1 MGNAMRIF
9 RTTPQAYEV
18 IRAQIDAAFGYP
30 YFSDP
35 ENPTVATT
43 ETCMPPVESATKDA
57 DGNCYIALA
66 DEHSTLPQIAP
77 ALAALIANQ
86 TLVEVSSLPQT

>member
-1 MGNAMRIF
+1 MRIF
-9 RTTPQAYEV
+9 RTSPQAYEA

-43 ETCMPPVESATKDA
+43 ETCMPPVESAITDA

-86 TLVEVSSLPQT
+86 TLIEVSSLPDA

>member
-1 MGNAMRIF
+1 MGHTMRIF
-9 RTTPQAYEV
+9 RTTPQAYEA

-43 ETCMPPVESATKDA
+43 ESCMAPVENAIRDE
-57 DGNCYIALA
+57 DGNAYIALA

-77 ALAALIANQ
+77 ALAALLADG
-86 TLVEVSSLPQT
+86 TLTETELLP

>member
-1 MGNAMRIF
+1 MGHAMRIF
-9 RTTPQAYEV
+9 RTYPQAYEA
-18 IRAQIDAAFGYP
+18 IRAQIDAVFGYP

-43 ETCMPPVESATKDA
+43 ETCMPPVESAITDA

-77 ALAALIANQ
+77 ALAALLADG
-86 TLVEVSSLPQT
+86 TLTETESLP

>member
-1 MGNAMRIF
+1 MRIF
-9 RTTPQAYEV
+9 RTSPQAYET

-30 YFSDP
+30 YFSDAG
-35 ENPTVATT
+35 NPTVATT

-77 ALAALIANQ
+77 ALAALIADK
-86 TLVEVSSLPQT
+86 TIIEVSSLPDA

>member
-1 MGNAMRIF
+1 MRIF
-9 RTTPQAYEV
+9 RTTPQAYEA

-43 ETCMPPVESATKDA
+43 ETCMPPVESAITDT
-57 DGNCYIALA
+57 DGNCYITLA

-77 ALAALIANQ
+77 ALAALIADK
-86 TLVEVSSLPQT
+86 TIIEVSSLPDQ

>member
-1 MGNAMRIF
+1 MRIF
-9 RTTPQAYEV
+9 RTSPQAYEA

-57 DGNCYIALA
+57 DGNAYITLA
-66 DEHSTLPQIAP
+66 DEHSKLPQIAP

-86 TLVEVSSLPQT
+86 TLVEVPSLPQT

>member
-1 MGNAMRIF
+1 MIIF
-9 RTTPQAYEV
+9 RTSPQAYEA

-43 ETCMPPVESATKDA
+43 ESCMRPVEFAIRDK
-57 DGNCYIALA
+57 DGNAYITLA

-77 ALAALIANQ
+77 ALAALLADG
-86 TLVEVSSLPQT
+86 TLTETESLP

>member
-1 MGNAMRIF
+1 MRIF
-9 RTTPQAYEV
+9 RTSPQAYEA

-43 ETCMPPVESATKDA
+43 ETCMPPVKSAITDA
-57 DGNCYIALA
+57 DGNAYIALA

-77 ALAALIANQ
+77 ALAALIADK
-86 TLVEVSSLPQT
+86 TLIEVSSLPEQ

>member
-1 MGNAMRIF
+1 MRIF
-9 RTTPQAYEV
+9 RTSPQAYET
-18 IRAQIDAAFGYP
+18 IRAQIDAAFRYP

-86 TLVEVSSLPQT
+86 TLVEVPSLPQT

>member
-1 MGNAMRIF
+1 MRIF
-9 RTTPQAYEV
+9 CASPQAYEA

-86 TLVEVSSLPQT
+86 TLVEVPSLPQT

>member
-1 MGNAMRIF
+1 MRIF
-9 RTTPQAYEV
+9 CTSPQAYEA

-77 ALAALIANQ
+77 ALAALLADGAL
-86 TLVEVSSLPQT
+86 TETESLP